1 MTFPLAA
8 NEIEDVP
15 DISIDWY
22 RAVIGLA
29 HDAPGWVQG
38 LADIATEAVL
48 LVFGALVLANLW
60 RTRRADRR
68 MRIFAF
74 AVPVVT
80 VLGYAISEFTKALVE
95 QERPCRAVRDI
106 VATIAECPETGDW
119 SLPSNHAAIASAAA
133 VGLAVAWRRLAIV
146 VVVLAVLEGFLRV
159 FVGVHYPHDVIAG
172 LLLGALTAAAG
183 LAVARALASHRS
195 IQQHRCPRSG
205 WSRRNA
211 R

>member
-1 MTFPLAA
+1 MSFPLAA

-15 DISIDWY
+15 DISIGWY

-68 MRIFAF
+68 MRIFAL

-80 VLGYAISEFTKALVE
+80 VLAYAISEFTKTLVE

-106 VATIAECPETGDW
+106 VATIAECPEPGDW
-119 SLPSNHAAIASAAA
+119 SLPSNHATIAAAAA

-146 VVVLAVLEGFLRV
+146 AVVIAALEGFLRV

-172 LLLGALTAAAG
+172 LLLGALTATAG
-183 LAVARALASHRS
+183 MSLATALASHRS
-195 IQQHRCPRSG
+195 VQQHS
-205 WSRRNA
+205 
-211 R
+211 